1 MARAQGIP
9 DSVTF
14 QLAERVRGIKSLTKQ
29 IGNAV
34 PVPMAAAIGK
44 ELLKAEHRSRNS
56 KARRH
61 ESVEL

>member
-1 MARAQGIP
+1 MARAQGIF

-14 QLAERVRGIKSLTKQ
+14 QLAERVRGINSIVKQ

-44 ELLKAEHRSRNS
+44 ELLKAEHRSRYS